1 MTQKQII
8 KDTMFLSQK
17 SIPATS
23 SDLKDATDLTD
34 TLIANQNKA
43 AGLAANMIGVQK
55 NIIAF
60 FAGPVTMV
68 MFNPKIIAKSGE
80 YETKEGCLSLTGQRP
95 TKRYREITV
104 EFQNYNFETIKQT
117 FTDFVAEVIQH
128 EIDHT
133 NGIII

>member
-17 SIPATS
+17 SIPATPA
-23 SDLKDATDLTD
+23 DLGDATDLTD

-43 AGLAANMIGVQK
+43 AGLAANMIGVSK

-80 YETKEGCLSLTGQRP
+80 YTTQEGCLSLTGQHP

-104 EFQNYNFETIKQT
+104 EFQNYNFEKITQT